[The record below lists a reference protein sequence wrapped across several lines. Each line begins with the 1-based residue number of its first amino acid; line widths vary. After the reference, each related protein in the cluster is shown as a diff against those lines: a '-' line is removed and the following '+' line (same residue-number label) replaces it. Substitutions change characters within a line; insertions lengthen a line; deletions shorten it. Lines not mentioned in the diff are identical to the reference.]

1 MMGLLKK
8 SLCLFWT
15 LLLVFFVDAGEQDVG
30 SPLRVAQCRAT
41 CLQKVSRRWFFCGGR
56 RIVDGFKDRLELTFL
71 SS

>member
-41 CLQKVSRRWFFCGGR
+41 CLQKVSRRWFFFVEEEGLLMDL
-56 RIVDGFKDRLELTFL
+56 RIDWN
-71 SS
+71 